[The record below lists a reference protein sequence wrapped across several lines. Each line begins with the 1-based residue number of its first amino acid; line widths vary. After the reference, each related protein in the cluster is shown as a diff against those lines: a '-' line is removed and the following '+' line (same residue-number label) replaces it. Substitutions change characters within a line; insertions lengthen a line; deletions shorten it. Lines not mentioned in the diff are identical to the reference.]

1 MGCAPS
7 TDARAGFA
15 PGIRAG
21 SPHRGQGSAGAQPGG
36 GIAQLAALGSS
47 SRYSSAEPVWELL
60 FSGLIRPI
68 RLSWFAQATST
79 RSRCKS
85 LLASSP
91 LPEAAFIPINEL
103 KEQFGGGNDAGN
115 GDVLPLIAIASE
127 SVNPLDLREVGEML
141 LQHRKAF
148 AECNFSEMGVI
159 WAHGS
164 FASHEAYIR
173 TADVWFGHSGISAL
187 LIERPPAA
195 AEQLFGY
202 TLCAAEPI
210 SKSMQSSHTHDG
222 AGWPT
227 FERLAAELTQK
238 WHAWNAPWD
247 LVIDMAAA
255 AAKAAPG
262 RWGSHISK
270 FEMHGSEWLEPA
282 PRNWPV
288 GPDDFALLAPSLH
301 FDGGE
306 PERSLAVD
314 QYRKMCTT
322 IFGEKRFVTDFAG
335 LPPPSLAEAH
345 RFGKC
350 CNLMN
355 QLEYLDLQHVGLKGY
370 VLAGF
375 FRQLRPGALPN
386 LLALNLRH
394 NPYGDEGLLGLCEAL
409 LKPIYAM
416 PNLETL
422 DLSNDTDEERF
433 AAASFAKI
441 SSAPDAQSANRPT
454 SVVGHSSASHHLPGA
469 AGAQPQQQQQSSS
482 SRPPQQSLFAPPS
495 HVPDS
500 NSPPTASPAAVPAR
514 GFWFQQAEQPKAV
527 PSSTVNDLSTPR
539 SDADTLEATRQEKVM
554 RRRPSV
560 EQREEVARAK
570 ESRRPSDMGTLT
582 DAPSGQ
588 TPPLGGSYGSEV
600 TDVGVAALANVMNAD
615 GLRSCK
621 QLFLYGNPEI
631 GSAGLTALTKA
642 LKRGS
647 CASLSTI
654 YLEGHNGSVR
664 DEMAL
669 ARVLAARDIDGD
681 LSVVAHTVDSV
692 VLATREDEIEID
704 WSPDTHKRKPGR
716 AANQPGNFM
725 SWLGLA

>member
-1 MGCAPS
+1 MA
-7 TDARAGFA
+7 DA
-15 PGIRAG
+15 
-21 SPHRGQGSAGAQPGG
+21 
-36 GIAQLAALGSS
+36 
-47 SRYSSAEPVWELL
+47 
-60 FSGLIRPI
+60 
-68 RLSWFAQATST
+68 
-79 RSRCKS
+79 
-85 LLASSP
+85 
-91 LPEAAFIPINEL
+91 
-103 KEQFGGGNDAGN
+103 
-115 GDVLPLIAIASE
+115 
-127 SVNPLDLREVGEML
+127 
-141 LQHRKAF
+141 
-148 AECNFSEMGVI
+148 
-159 WAHGS
+159 
-164 FASHEAYIR
+164 
-173 TADVWFGHSGISAL
+173 
-187 LIERPPAA
+187 
-195 AEQLFGY
+195 
-202 TLCAAEPI
+202 
-210 SKSMQSSHTHDG
+210 
-222 AGWPT
+222 
-227 FERLAAELTQK
+227 
-238 WHAWNAPWD
+238 
-247 LVIDMAAA
+247 
-255 AAKAAPG
+255 
-262 RWGSHISK
+262 
-270 FEMHGSEWLEPA
+270 
-282 PRNWPV
+282 
-288 GPDDFALLAPSLH
+288 
-301 FDGGE
+301 DGGCRWRM
-306 PERSLAVD
+306 PMADAMLRCDALTRRDACLALSCGVR
-314 QYRKMCTT
+314 RK
-322 IFGEKRFVTDFAG
+322 
-335 LPPPSLAEAH
+335 
-345 RFGKC
+345 
-350 CNLMN
+350 
-355 QLEYLDLQHVGLKGY
+355 QHVGLKGY

-669 ARVLAARDIDGD
+669 ARVRATRTH
-681 LSVVAHTVDSV
+681 AHTRTCRPLGSAATLRMCRPAAHAPARCPAHTCPAHTGAQGGAAGGEADS
-692 VLATREDEIEID
+692 AGH
-704 WSPDTHKRKPGR
+704 SP
-716 AANQPGNFM
+716 
-725 SWLGLA
+725 